1 MYDIGTKVLCSKLTS
16 MGKNYLIML
25 VKDSSS
31 SRLFSHSAS
40 QPDQQPP
47 EISFPRKVKNKLK
60 QTTRR
65 KKNPAPMVCGM
76 SEA

>member
-65 KKNPAPMVCGM
+65 KKKSSPHGVWHV
-76 SEA
+76 